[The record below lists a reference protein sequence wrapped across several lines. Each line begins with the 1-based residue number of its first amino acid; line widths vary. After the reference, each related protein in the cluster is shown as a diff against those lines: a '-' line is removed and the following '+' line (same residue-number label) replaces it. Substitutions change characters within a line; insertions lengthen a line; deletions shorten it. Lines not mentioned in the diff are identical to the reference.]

1 MGSNLPDGRRG
12 AAGARALEWLTTRVL
27 VAYLAVA
34 AMQWLWTLLNTDV
47 RSLLRPLP

>member
-12 AAGARALEWLTTRVL
+12 ASTARALEWLTTRML

-34 AMQWLWTLLNTDV
+34 ALQWLWTLLNTDV
-47 RSLLRPLP
+47 RNLLRPLP